1 MEKENIC
8 FLWRRRKTEK
18 ENIFVFGEENWR
30 MKRKK
35 ICLWRRKKNREGKEE
50 KYLEKENIFLPRKS
64 KTEKEENNIFAEEKK
79 IGVGK
84 EENIW
89 RRKMLP

>member
-1 MEKENIC
+1 M
-8 FLWRRRKTEK
+8 
-18 ENIFVFGEENWR
+18 
-30 MKRKK
+30 
-35 ICLWRRKKNREGKEE
+35 
-50 KYLEKENIFLPRKS
+50 EKENIFLPRRR

-79 IGVGK
+79 IGIGK

>member
-1 MEKENIC
+1 MFSEK
-8 FLWRRRKTEK
+8 KT
-18 ENIFVFGEENWR
+18 GEG
-30 MKRKK
+30 KGKK
-35 ICLWRRKKNREGKEE
+35 YVCGGEKKNREGKEE